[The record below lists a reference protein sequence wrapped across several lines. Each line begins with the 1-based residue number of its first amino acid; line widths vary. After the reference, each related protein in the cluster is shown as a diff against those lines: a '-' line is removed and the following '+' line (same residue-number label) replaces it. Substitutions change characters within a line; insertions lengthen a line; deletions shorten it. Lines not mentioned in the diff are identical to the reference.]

1 MKKLVTI
8 LTAAV
13 MLFSAFTFAMDSD
26 NVNARVKTAFIK
38 DFSAASDVSWG
49 KTSEFYFAT
58 FTLNHVEVNAAYNE
72 QGELLGTS
80 RALESSQLPLSVSL
94 AIGKKYDGYD
104 ISKKVLELTFE
115 EETRYYVTVVN
126 STHILKLKCSANGE
140 MVVEKKIK
148 KIL

>member
-1 MKKLVTI
+1 
-8 LTAAV
+8 

-38 DFSAASDVSWG
+38 DFAAASDVSWG

-94 AIGKKYDGYD
+94 AIAKKYDGYD

-140 MVVEKKIK
+140 IVVEKKIK

>member
-1 MKKLVTI
+1 
-8 LTAAV
+8 

-38 DFSAASDVSWG
+38 DFAAASDVSRG
-49 KTSEFYFAT
+49 KSSEFYFAT

-94 AIGKKYDGYD
+94 AIAKKYDGYD
-104 ISKKVLELTFE
+104 VSKKVLELTFE
-115 EETRYYVTVVN
+115 DETRYYVTVVN

-140 MVVEKKIK
+140 IVVEKKIK

>member
-1 MKKLVTI
+1 
-8 LTAAV
+8 

-38 DFSAASDVSWG
+38 DFSTASDVSWE

-115 EETRYYVTVVN
+115 EETRYYVSVVN
-126 STHILKLKCSANGE
+126 STHILKLKCSVNGE
-140 MVVEKKIK
+140 IVVEKKIK